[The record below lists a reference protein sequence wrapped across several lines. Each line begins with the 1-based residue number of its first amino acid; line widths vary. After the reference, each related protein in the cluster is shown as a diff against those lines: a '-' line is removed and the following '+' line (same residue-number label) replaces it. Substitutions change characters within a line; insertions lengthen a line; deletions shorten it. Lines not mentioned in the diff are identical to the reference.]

1 MKILAG
7 IVLYNPDIDRL
18 SENIKSISSQVEKL
32 VLIDNGCS
40 DTGYTLLVSNNS
52 EIIINNKNLGIA
64 TALNQILQYALDHD
78 YDWALT
84 LDQDSVSSPDLIK
97 TYCDVIQKLNDDKL
111 GMICCKI
118 NDRNATLQR
127 EEDVIKTDAYI
138 DKCITSASMV
148 NVKAWQNICGFDDV
162 MFIDSVDFDFCIT
175 LQKYGWKIY
184 RTIQTQI
191 LHEVG
196 HSKIVKFFGKEYLSL
211 NHSPFRY
218 YYIVRNCIYEG
229 RKHGFLLSNLFVTA
243 RVFFTV
249 FRYEKQKKEKLS
261 RMLIGLYHGF
271 TMRIS
276 KPKKRLKSKLVS

>member
-32 VLIDNGCS
+32 VLIDNGCR
-40 DTGYTLLVSNNS
+40 DKDYIQLVSS
-52 EIIINNKNLGIA
+52 DCEIIINDKNLGIA
-64 TALNQILQYALDHD
+64 TALNQILQYALDYD

-97 TYCDVIQKLNDDKL
+97 TYCDVIRDLNDDKL

-127 EEDVIKTDAYI
+127 EDVVKSDAYI
-138 DKCITSASMV
+138 NQCITSASMV
-148 NVKAWQNICGFDDV
+148 NVKAWQNISGFDDV
-162 MFIDSVDFDFCIT
+162 MFIDSVDFDFCIM
-175 LQKYGWKIY
+175 LQKFGWKIY
-184 RTIQTQI
+184 RTSQTQI

-196 HSKIVKFFGKEYLSL
+196 HSKIIKIFGKEYLSL

-218 YYIVRNCIYEG
+218 YYIIRNCIYEG
-229 RKHGFLLSNLFVTA
+229 RKHSFLLHNLFVIA
-243 RVFFTV
+243 RVFWTV

-261 RMLIGLYHGF
+261 SMLIGLYHGF
-271 TMRIS
+271 TMRVS
-276 KPKKRLKSKLVS
+276 KPKKRLKTN